1 MRVIGLDVSRS
12 VAEIAYLENGL
23 LRAGGRVGLRRDEL
37 ERFAAKLKPDD
48 HVVLEATGNT
58 IAIANVLTGHVGK
71 VIVANPLQVRL
82 IAEARVKTDKIDAA
96 ILAQLYA
103 SGFLPEVWIPDEATQ
118 AMRRQVSRRAQIVR
132 QRTRLK
138 NEIHAVLAAH
148 LIERCP
154 ATDLFGKKGRAWLSL
169 QPLPMDERIGIDQR
183 LHELDRLA
191 ENLQEVECVLA
202 QSAIQDD
209 RLRKLLTITGI
220 NTTVAIG
227 LISAIGDIARFRSP
241 EKLVSYFG
249 LNPSVYQ
256 SGLQPAKH
264 GHISKRG
271 RSYARAM
278 LVEAAWA
285 AAQTAGP
292 VRAFF
297 IRVRDRR
304 GQQIAAV
311 ATARKLAII
320 VWHVLTRNESFA
332 WDRPALTA
340 RKTRELELQAGMPP
354 ARRGSRK
361 GSAAAYNLKSVRDL
375 ERAAGEQAEQAYQR
389 LFSRWKQA
397 RPQAS
402 AVRAPWPPIRTP

>member
-1 MRVIGLDVSRS
+1 MGSTSSKARPLRFRRI
-12 VAEIAYLENGL
+12 ENQ
-23 LRAGGRVGLRRDEL
+23 
-37 ERFAAKLKPDD
+37 
-48 HVVLEATGNT
+48 VV
-58 IAIANVLTGHVGK
+58 
-71 VIVANPLQVRL
+71 
-82 IAEARVKTDKIDAA
+82 
-96 ILAQLYA
+96 
-103 SGFLPEVWIPDEATQ
+103 
-118 AMRRQVSRRAQIVR
+118 
-132 QRTRLK
+132 
-138 NEIHAVLAAH
+138 
-148 LIERCP
+148 
-154 ATDLFGKKGRAWLSL
+154 
-169 QPLPMDERIGIDQR
+169 
-183 LHELDRLA
+183 DRLA
-191 ENLQEVECVLA
+191 ENLQQVERVLA

-256 SGLQPAKH
+256 SGPQPAKH

-297 IRVRDRR
+297 LRVRDRR

-375 ERAAGEQAEQAYQR
+375 ERAAGEQAEQAYQEGR
-389 LFSRWKQA
+389 HYGLLANPVRRANLA
-397 RPQAS
+397 RARELLDATPPVTAPPGDTDLAMPTPFVCLHCGAPMLIIEVIPRSACIRGPPPQ
-402 AVRAPWPPIRTP
+402 RALA